1 MTIDLLRSE
10 KMTREEKFDLRD
22 KIIEAAEE
30 KIAAAFDLISKL
42 NRETYK
48 SKGDQLN
55 DMIRVGKLGQSI
67 KELYNAADI
76 IICRE

>member
-1 MTIDLLRSE
+1 
-10 KMTREEKFDLRD
+10 MTREEKFDLRD